1 MELIKKQIQR
11 AMTTGATPCDS
22 GITGNCYQIIPDLTI
37 DYNFKIMLKAKDI
50 DFGFFD
56 VISGQT
62 GATGATI
69 SPATYTITGTSL
81 SRLNELRKF
90 TISGTLEDLYF
101 TSLTPASDG
110 VNTSLTMTATTW
122 TYYIGGITY
131 VDDVASNVT
140 SFTFESLGYNSP
152 NFINLPFIKDET
164 KQNVID
170 KPEINNNVFIIRQS
184 LPVYQNIYRL
194 QDIKNLSELE
204 KYAGGAKFNVV
215 NNT

>member
-22 GITGNCYQIIPDLTI
+22 GITGNCYQIIPDLTV
-37 DYNFKIMLKAKDI
+37 DYDFKIMLKAKDI

-69 SPATYTITGTSL
+69 SPATYTITGTSS
-81 SRLNELRKF
+81 SRLSELRKL

-110 VNTSLTMTATTW
+110 VNTSLTVTATTW

-131 VDDVASNVT
+131 VDDVVSNVT
-140 SFTFESLGYNSP
+140 SFSFISLGYNSP

-170 KPEINNNVFIIRQS
+170 KPEIDNNVFIIRQS

-215 NNT
+215 TNS